1 MATDC
6 LGAIWK
12 YWWRGGL
19 KYFFSQPKTLH
30 LPERHMVCF
39 SVHVQKK
46 HVFCFQC
53 SPFYLQFHCSVD
65 THYHVVLNWESCR
78 NRWRPWGTRSL
89 GKGKTFERPRLTVCH
104 CRIHL
109 HWPLD
114 HWLLGWGPGQ
124 WSMVGWLCF
133 STLCWSFFFLG
144 WTSNDCFITCPSDP
158 LYCFNLTQGLVTGC
172 LVNLASH
179 WLYGLQNEYTWVRTM
194 TASQFRLWTE
204 SHQHWNWN
212 GTQKTQWHND
222 NDDMIM
228 VRMYIHVYMTID

>member
-39 SVHVQKK
+39 PYMYKRNTCFVFNVLHSIFSFIVLLILIIMLCLIGNHAGIDDAHGVQ
-46 HVFCFQC
+46 
-53 SPFYLQFHCSVD
+53 D
-65 THYHVVLNWESCR
+65 R
-78 NRWRPWGTRSL
+78 L
-89 GKGKTFERPRLTVCH
+89 GRANLWKAKAHSCH

-133 STLCWSFFFLG
+133 RHCADHFFPGLNFKWLFHNMSIRPAVLFQPDSGSGNGLLGESGIPLAIWVAERVYVGEDHDSITVSFVDRITSTLEL
-144 WTSNDCFITCPSDP
+144 
-158 LYCFNLTQGLVTGC
+158 
-172 LVNLASH
+172 
-179 WLYGLQNEYTWVRTM
+179 E
-194 TASQFRLWTE
+194 
-204 SHQHWNWN
+204 WN
-212 GTQKTQWHND
+212 TKTQWHND

-228 VRMYIHVYMTID
+228 VRMYIHVYMTVD